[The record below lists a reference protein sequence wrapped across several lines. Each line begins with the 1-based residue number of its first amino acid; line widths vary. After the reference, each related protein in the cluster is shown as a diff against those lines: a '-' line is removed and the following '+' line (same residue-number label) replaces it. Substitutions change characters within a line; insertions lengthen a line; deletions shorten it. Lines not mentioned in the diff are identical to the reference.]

1 MWQKFANFF
10 KKVLRKIT
18 KKGFKGWKQGLGGG
32 AFVFL
37 WNFLGL
43 CLGLGN
49 FFGFVEFLGFVWNVL
64 GNFLGICLIFFKI
77 LGRFWI
83 CLEILKFVEKIWIF
97 GAILKNLVILSVATQ
112 RVARRKPQQK
122 NPQTEPKRLSFY
134 ASNAVFFRQKT
145 RKNLYLKCEKAF
157 QARVFSLPLTKNLL

>member
-1 MWQKFANFF
+1 MAEICKFFQKSVTKNH
-10 KKVLRKIT
+10 
-18 KKGFKGWKQGLGGG
+18 KKGLHRLKIRAGGG

-122 NPQTEPKRLSFY
+122 KSTNQALNGSVFMQATPSF
-134 ASNAVFFRQKT
+134 SSKNA
-145 RKNLYLKCEKAF
+145 
-157 QARVFSLPLTKNLL
+157 